1 MKRKSAIRRSAFTL
15 IEVTVVIMILI
26 TLAGVATPIYMNYV
40 KKAKVGTAKTQVK
53 LIDDALTQYKLD
65 LGNYPGADAGL
76 QALVENVDNDEKWG
90 GPYLKPAVVP
100 KDPWGNEYVYTSPG
114 EHGEYDLT
122 CYGADGE
129 PGGSAENADINSLEL

>member
-76 QALVENVDNDEKWG
+76 QALVENIDNDDKWA

-100 KDPWGNEYVYTSPG
+100 KDPWGNDYVYTIPG
-114 EHGEYDLT
+114 EDNREYDLSS
-122 CYGADGE
+122 YGSDGQ
-129 PGGSAENADINSLEL
+129 PGGTGDAADINNWE